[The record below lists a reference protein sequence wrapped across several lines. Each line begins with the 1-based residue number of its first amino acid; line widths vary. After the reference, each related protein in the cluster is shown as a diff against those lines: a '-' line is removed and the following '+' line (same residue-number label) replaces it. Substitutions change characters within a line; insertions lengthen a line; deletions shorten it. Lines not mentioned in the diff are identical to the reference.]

1 MVVAVTGGSG
11 FIGRYLARQLSRRG
25 REVRALDVTR
35 RDAPFPFGLGGLD
48 GLEVVRVD
56 VLDRDGLVAALR
68 GATAVVH
75 LAGLASPARCRAEPL
90 RAFRLNA
97 LGTATVLDAAREAGA
112 RRFLL
117 ASSRLVADQPGDPY
131 AISKA
136 VAEQW
141 TSVYARHFPGGTL
154 AVRLAN
160 GYGPGQ
166 DPGAVVPDFFE
177 KVADGRALY
186 EGDPAASVP
195 LIYVEDVVEAL
206 ALLVEAEDV
215 GGVVGV
221 GGEEVPLV
229 DLARFVS
236 TLAHGERAGGPSHA
250 GPATSAAPDARLEGL
265 GWAPRVS
272 WMDGVRRA
280 WAAWRSQPV
289 TGTVRAP

>member
-1 MVVAVTGGSG
+1 MVVAITGGSG
-11 FIGRYLARQLSRRG
+11 FVGRHLARALSRR
-25 REVRALDVTR
+25 RIEVRALDVAR
-35 RDAPFPFGLGGLD
+35 RDAPFPFGLGGLT
-48 GLEVVRVD
+48 GVEVVRAD
-56 VLDRDGLVAALR
+56 VLDPDGLVAALG
-68 GATAVVH
+68 GAAAVVH

-90 RAFRLNA
+90 GAFRLNA
-97 LGTATVLDAAREAGA
+97 LGTATVLDAARQAGA

-131 AISKA
+131 AVSKA

-141 TSVYARHFPGGTL
+141 MSLYAVDFPGGAL

-177 KVADGRALY
+177 KAADGRPLY
-186 EGDPAASVP
+186 AGDAAASVP
-195 LIYVEDVVEAL
+195 LIYVEDVAEAL

-215 GGVVGV
+215 SGVVSL

-236 TLAHGERAGGPSHA
+236 ALARGSAIDPRPAGT
-250 GPATSAAPDARLEGL
+250 PAAMDPRLQRL
-265 GWAPRVS
+265 GWSPRVS
-272 WMDGVRRA
+272 WTDGVHRA
-280 WAAWRSQPV
+280 WAAWRSAQPV
-289 TGTVRAP
+289 AGTVRSP

>member
-1 MVVAVTGGSG
+1 MVVAITGGSG
-11 FIGRYLARQLSRRG
+11 FVGRHLARELSRRG
-25 REVRALDVTR
+25 REVRALDVAR
-35 RDAPFPFGLGGLD
+35 RDAPFPFGLGGVD
-48 GLEVVRVD
+48 GLEVVRAD
-56 VLDRDGLVAALR
+56 VLDRDVLVAALR
-68 GATAVVH
+68 GTAAVVH

-90 RAFRLNA
+90 RAFRLNS
-97 LGTATVLDAAREAGA
+97 LGTATVLDAAREAGV

-131 AISKA
+131 AVSKA

-141 TSVYARHFPGGTL
+141 TLLHSAEFAGGAL

-160 GYGPGQ
+160 VYGPGQ
-166 DPGAVVPDFFE
+166 EAGSVVPDFFE
-177 KVADGRALY
+177 KAANGRSLYDG
-186 EGDPAASVP
+186 DSTASVT
-195 LIYVEDVVEAL
+195 LVYVEDVAEAL

-236 TLAHGERAGGPSHA
+236 ALAHGERAGGPSHA
-250 GPATSAAPDARLEGL
+250 GPATPAVPDARLGRL

-280 WAAWRSQPV
+280 WAAWRSPPV
-289 TGTVRAP
+289 AGTVRGR